1 MTTMKAVR
9 IHAYGGPEV
18 LRYEDA
24 PKPTPAAG
32 DVLVRVHAAGIN
44 PVDYKIRQGH
54 MQSFIPL
61 KLPAILGWDL
71 SGVVEE
77 LGPGVSGF
85 AVGDA
90 VYGRPDILRDGA
102 YAEYIAVRAAEIAP
116 KPASL
121 DHIHAASVPLAALTA
136 WQSLFEAMG
145 PSEAAGLSA
154 GQTVLVHAAAG
165 GVGTFAVQL
174 AKWKGA
180 RVIGTGSAGNAEFLR
195 ELGVDTFIDYNVT
208 RFENVVHDVDVV
220 YDTIGGET
228 QERSWGVL
236 RKGGIL
242 VSITG
247 QPSAERARAHGV
259 RASSIRLQPNAAQ
272 LKELSRLI
280 DAGTVRPII
289 AKVLPLSATREAHEL
304 SQTGH
309 TRGKI
314 VLKVVD

>member
-24 PKPTPAAG
+24 PRPALQEG

-44 PVDYKIRQGH
+44 PVDWKIRQGY
-54 MQSFIPL
+54 MQSFLPL
-61 KLPAILGWDL
+61 KLPLILGWDL

-77 LGPGVSGF
+77 VGPGVSNF
-85 AVGDA
+85 SVGDA
-90 VYGRPDILRDGA
+90 VYGRPDITRDGA
-102 YAEYIAVRAAEIAP
+102 YAEYIAVRAREIAP

-136 WQSLFEAMG
+136 WQSLFEAIA
-145 PSEAAGLSA
+145 PSTAAGLSS
-154 GQTVLVHAAAG
+154 GQTVLIHAAAG

-180 RVIGTGSAGNAEFLR
+180 HVIGTGSAGNAEFLR
-195 ELGVDTFIDYNVT
+195 ELGVDTFIDYNTT
-208 RFENVVHDVDVV
+208 RFEDVVRDVDVV
-220 YDTIGGET
+220 YDTVGGET

-236 RKGGIL
+236 RKGGML

-247 QPSAERARAHGV
+247 QPSADRAKEHGV
-259 RASSIRLQPNAAQ
+259 RASAIRLQPSAAH
-272 LKELSRLI
+272 LMELSRLI
-280 DAGTVRPII
+280 DAGTLKPII
-289 AKVLPLSATREAHEL
+289 AKVFPLSATREAHEL

-309 TRGKI
+309 VRGKI
-314 VLKVVD
+314 VLEVAR